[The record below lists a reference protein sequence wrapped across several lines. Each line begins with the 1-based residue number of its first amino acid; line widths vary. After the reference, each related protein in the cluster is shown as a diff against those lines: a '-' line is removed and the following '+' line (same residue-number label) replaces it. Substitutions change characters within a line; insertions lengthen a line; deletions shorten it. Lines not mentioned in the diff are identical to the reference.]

1 MTCFPYSFLLLIT
14 WKAYSTQILITVRV
28 LLLLITWKAYSTQ
41 ILITVKVLL
50 FTDTN
55 FRGFYQMYLSLSTW
69 ICGFKYYMQ
78 QLMGKLYM
86 YFVRFLFSLFKWTT
100 KSTIIRTPW
109 LIMISQYF
117 NIHSVLFWQYC
128 NYRQRWIL
136 YVKSQL
142 L

>member
-55 FRGFYQMYLSLSTW
+55 FRGFYQMYLSLST
-69 ICGFKYYMQ
+69 
-78 QLMGKLYM
+78 
-86 YFVRFLFSLFKWTT
+86 
-100 KSTIIRTPW
+100 
-109 LIMISQYF
+109 
-117 NIHSVLFWQYC
+117 
-128 NYRQRWIL
+128 
-136 YVKSQL
+136 
-142 L
+142 